1 MLGVFLKYSH
11 TKVATIC
18 WSQLF
23 TKQVSQISEGVE
35 RAHAVLTVVCT
46 EYGHRLQKNVSLEY
60 YSGFKIQI

>member
-1 MLGVFLKYSH
+1 MIGVFLKYSH

-35 RAHAVLTVVCT
+35 RAHAVLTMVRTDYAIVN
-46 EYGHRLQKNVSLEY
+46 RKMFL
-60 YSGFKIQI
+60 